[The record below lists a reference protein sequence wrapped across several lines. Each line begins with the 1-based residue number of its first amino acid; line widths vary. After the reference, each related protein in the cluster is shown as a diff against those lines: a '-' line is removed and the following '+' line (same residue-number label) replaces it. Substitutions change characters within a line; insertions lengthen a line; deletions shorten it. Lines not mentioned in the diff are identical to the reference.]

1 MKIDVILINSEVDG
15 RISSYVVVKKDISC
29 RSGNKPNKLHMIK

>member
-15 RISSYVVVKKDISC
+15 RISSYLVVKKDISS